1 MTNGMT
7 RDVTNLLT
15 GIVLDDDMLLNLREL
30 CRLCGVNAEN
40 IIAMV
45 DEGVVEPQGA
55 HPGEWRFRGMSVRRV
70 QIALRLQR
78 DLRVNLPGAALVLD
92 LLEEL
97 EELRRL
103 HRQRSGL

>member
-1 MTNGMT
+1 MRHDMTE
-7 RDVTNLLT
+7 LLT
-15 GIVLDDDMLLNLREL
+15 GIVLDDELLLSLREL

-45 DEGVVEPQGA
+45 DEGVVEPQGT

-78 DLRVNLPGAALVLD
+78 DLGLNLPGAALVLD

-97 EELRRL
+97 EEFRRL
-103 HRQRSGL
+103 YRQRGGI

>member
-1 MTNGMT
+1 MTNAMT
-7 RDVTNLLT
+7 QDMTNLLT
-15 GIVLDDDMLLNLREL
+15 GSVLDDEMLLSLREL

-40 IIAMV
+40 VIAMV

-55 HPGEWRFRGMSVRRV
+55 HPGEWRFRGMSVRRA

-97 EELRRL
+97 EEFRRL
-103 HRQRSGL
+103 HRQHGEI

>member
-1 MTNGMT
+1 MRQDMTE
-7 RDVTNLLT
+7 LLT
-15 GIVLDDDMLLNLREL
+15 GIVLDDELLLSLREL
-30 CRLCGVNAEN
+30 CRLCGVNAES

-55 HPGEWRFRGMSVRRV
+55 HPREWRFRGMSVRRV
-70 QIALRLQR
+70 QIALQLQR

-103 HRQRSGL
+103 YRQRGGI

>member
-1 MTNGMT
+1 MRQDMTE
-7 RDVTNLLT
+7 LLT
-15 GIVLDDDMLLNLREL
+15 GIVLDDELLLSLREL

-70 QIALRLQR
+70 QIALQLQR

-103 HRQRSGL
+103 YRQRGGI